1 MKSLR
6 FEPGAAGAP
15 GRRVSGTEGSCP
27 NGSPPVH
34 GPRGEGRGS
43 CSGAPG
49 DAGREQALT
58 GPVCGGL
65 RIPAGSPAF
74 CSGSGAASRPAGR
87 GGRSGSLPPAE
98 AEKRGGRFGRF
109 PAASMSK
116 HPPRHSRGLSLCKKT
131 RAVPRKGWPA
141 FCGLRYLSGRA
152 AARLPTDGKRE
163 GAGVISPFCL
173 CPFPSLFPAAFRF
186 RQGSPGSGPQRC
198 GGRWLPARAA
208 SPAGNGRLRPSP
220 RSRPA
225 GRQSP

>member
-6 FEPGAAGAP
+6 FEPRAGVP
-15 GRRVSGTEGSCP
+15 GRRLSGTEGSCS

-34 GPRGEGRGS
+34 RPRGEGAGELLQSARRRRPGAGLDRACLRGTPHPRRLPRLLQRIRRRFPS
-43 CSGAPG
+43 RRQ
-49 DAGREQALT
+49 GRAQRL
-58 GPVCGGL
+58 P
-65 RIPAGSPAF
+65 PS
-74 CSGSGAASRPAGR
+74 
-87 GGRSGSLPPAE
+87 GRSREKGRPFWAIPGSLYE
-98 AEKRGGRFGRF
+98 QT
-109 PAASMSK
+109 S
-116 HPPRHSRGLSLCKKT
+116 PRHSRGLSLCKKT

-173 CPFPSLFPAAFRF
+173 CPFPSLFPAAFRV

-208 SPAGNGRLRPSP
+208 SPADNGRLRPSP

-225 GRQSP
+225 GRRSP